1 MLVDGRYSGKV
12 TTKLVDSDT
21 RASIERA
28 LESLGRDEP
37 DDWTDRTMAHLAARD
52 PEPVRAARPEVIEAA
67 ERLRN
72 HPLLG
77 VPHCGRYVAFL
88 ALAPF
93 STGVLVIPGTR
104 RKPLGERQGGA
115 EDLFVTD
122 RPGESTGLWPHMG
135 RLFADPAVQPSYPRI
150 PLFAGEPR
158 SADVWDSLKRLTFTC
173 PRCGTQR
180 PVKNVT
186 LLRYFFEAVLRG
198 EDEVRLFPAESSRRR
213 PRVARSGPRLN
224 EAGAPFEFIPLD
236 EEDAVLLDEVLP
248 ETGSGPVD
256 SFVPDAVM
264 AGVDATRAAAEL
276 GCSRLAVQ
284 LVHSAARSA
293 ALHLDEASWQKT
305 NVDRLSTLDNTA
317 LQSAIG
323 ELRRLH
329 LWPWASMAE

>member
-1 MLVDGRYSGKV
+1 MLVDRRYASNVV
-12 TTKLVDSDT
+12 TKRVDSDT
-21 RASIERA
+21 RACIEGA

-37 DDWTDRTMAHLAARD
+37 DEWTDRTMAHLAARD
-52 PEPVRAARPEVIEAA
+52 PEPVRAARPDVIEAA
-67 ERLRN
+67 NRLRN

-77 VPHCGRYVAFL
+77 VPHCGHYVAFL

-104 RKPLGERQGGA
+104 RKPLSERQGGA

-135 RLFADPAVQPSYPRI
+135 RLFTDPAVQPSYPRI

-173 PRCGTQR
+173 PRCGTER

-198 EDEVRLFPAESSRRR
+198 EDEVRLFPSESSRRR
-213 PRVARSGPRLN
+213 PKAAIPKPKPS
-224 EAGAPFEFIPLD
+224 ETGAPFEFIPLD
-236 EEDAVLLDEVLP
+236 EEDAVLLDAVLP
-248 ETGSGPVD
+248 ETGSGPVEPL
-256 SFVPDAVM
+256 VPDAVM
-264 AGVDATRAAAEL
+264 AGVDATRAAAQL

-284 LVHSAARSA
+284 LVHSAARAA
-293 ALHLDEASWQKT
+293 ALHLDEASWRKT
-305 NVDRLSTLDNTA
+305 NADRLSALDNTA
-317 LQSAIG
+317 LQAAIG

-329 LWPWASMAE
+329 LWPWAAMAE